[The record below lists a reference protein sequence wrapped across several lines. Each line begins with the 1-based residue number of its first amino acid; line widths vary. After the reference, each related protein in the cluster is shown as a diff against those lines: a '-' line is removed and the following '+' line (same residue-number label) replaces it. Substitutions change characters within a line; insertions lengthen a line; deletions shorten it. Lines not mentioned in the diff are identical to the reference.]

1 MKLTL
6 NQSNPL
12 GVKEQIK
19 RQIKGL
25 IESGSL
31 KAGAPLPPSRDLALT
46 LGVNRNTTWA
56 AYRELTKEGWLSTTT
71 GSGTYVNQMKTTV
84 HREDIGGLFD
94 ELLSKAAT
102 MGYGPNEVADRF
114 LSHLACQSAGT
125 QSNRL
130 LVVEC
135 NHETGLHMA
144 AFLERELNVSTE
156 MMLIQEIEENPR
168 LALQRLKTIDL
179 VVCGF
184 NHIEEF
190 KAALP
195 DAPIAAMGILM
206 RPDLK
211 AMEILARLPAGTAVG
226 LTCANRRSTETLFRE
241 VIYDNGSTLKR
252 IWAGMDDA
260 DGIRDMLKT
269 CTVVL
274 ASHYVYERIE
284 AIAGQEV
291 EIIKVAL
298 VPDPAGITMVR
309 EYLAGR

>member
-6 NQSNPL
+6 NKSNPL
-12 GVKEQIK
+12 RVKDQIK

-31 KAGAPLPPSRDLALT
+31 KTGTPLPPSRDLALT

-56 AYRELTKEGWLSTTT
+56 AYRELVKEGWLNTTT
-71 GSGTYVNQMKTTV
+71 GSGTYVNQMKPTV
-84 HREDIGGLFD
+84 HREDIGKLFD

-102 MGYGPNEVADRF
+102 MGYGPNEVTDRF
-114 LSHLACQSAGT
+114 LSHLACQSAGM
-125 QSNRL
+125 QNDRL

-144 AFLERELNVSTE
+144 ACLERELNVSTE
-156 MMLIQEIEENPR
+156 TMLIQEIEENPR
-168 LALQRLKTIDL
+168 RALRRLKTIDL

-184 NHIEEF
+184 NHLEEF

-195 DAPIAAMGILM
+195 DPPIAAMGILM

-211 AMEILARLPAGTAVG
+211 AMEILSRLPAGTTVG

-252 IWAGMDDA
+252 IWAGMNDA
-260 DGIRDMLKT
+260 EGIRDMLKT

-274 ASHYVYERIE
+274 ASHYVYERVK
-284 AIAGQEV
+284 AIADRDV

-309 EYLAGR
+309 EYLASR

>member
-6 NQSNPL
+6 NKSNPL

-25 IESGSL
+25 IEAGSL
-31 KAGAPLPPSRDLALT
+31 TAGSPLPPSRNLAIT

-56 AYRELTKEGWLSTTT
+56 AYRELAEEGWLKTTT

-84 HREDIGGLFD
+84 YREDIGNLFD

-102 MGYGPNEVADRF
+102 MGYGANEVADRF
-114 LSHLACQSAGT
+114 LSHLAFQSAEP
-125 QSNRL
+125 QSHHL

-144 AFLERELNVSTE
+144 ACLERELNVSTE
-156 MMLIQEIEENPR
+156 TMLIQEIEENPR
-168 LALQRLKTIDL
+168 RALQRLKTIDL

-184 NHIEEF
+184 NHLEEF
-190 KAALP
+190 KAVLP

-211 AMEILARLPAGTAVG
+211 AMEILGRLPAGAAVG

-274 ASHYVYERIE
+274 ASHYVYERVK
-284 AIAGQEV
+284 AIAGQEI
-291 EIIKVAL
+291 EIVKVAL
-298 VPDPAGITMVR
+298 VPDPAGIKMVR
-309 EYLAGR
+309 EYLASR